1 MLQLAVMKLQTPMM
15 KSWPGRDRHQCREY
29 LIIRLKLDIPQH
41 AFSPRKQWQVGAMM
55 WRVWIQPQN
64 SYNF

>member
-41 AFSPRKQWQVGAMM
+41 AFSPRKQ
-55 WRVWIQPQN
+55 
-64 SYNF
+64 